1 MSRTISPITPRLL
14 MHSEPLLIQD
24 VQLLKT
30 EILDENEIKNINR
43 LIFNNAY
50 RFVFSNKK
58 DFLV

>member
-1 MSRTISPITPRLL
+1 